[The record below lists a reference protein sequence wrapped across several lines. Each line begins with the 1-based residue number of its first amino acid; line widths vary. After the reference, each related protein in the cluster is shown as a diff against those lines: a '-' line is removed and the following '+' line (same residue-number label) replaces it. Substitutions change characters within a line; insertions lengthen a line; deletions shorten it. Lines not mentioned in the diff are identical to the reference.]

1 MCGVFG
7 FVAKEQGPMNLKI
20 LSRVARV
27 TQRRGPHSWGMAWI
41 DSKGR
46 MRMYKQ
52 VGKITDG
59 LGLLSMARDATML
72 IGHCRY
78 ATHGSPENNL
88 NNHPHPSD
96 GGWIVHNGVIQN
108 YRNIIDQHDLHP
120 ITECDSEVLGM
131 LVEQLEG
138 TRLERC
144 VGAVRIAKASAPL
157 AMLGLWPDSLVAVR
171 ANGQPLHIGET
182 SRGYYLA
189 SLADGLPGHVAPIAD
204 DNAIVFGEDG
214 HNLT

>member
-144 VGAVRIAKASAPL
+144 VGAVRIAKAGA
-157 AMLGLWPDSLVAVR
+157 ACDAGVVARQPRGR
-171 ANGQPLHIGET
+171 ASQRTAVAYWRNEP
-182 SRGYYLA
+182 RV
-189 SLADGLPGHVAPIAD
+189 LPCIPCRWTARPRCPHCRRQRDCVWRRRP
-204 DNAIVFGEDG
+204 
-214 HNLT
+214 